1 MSMPLALASLCLLLL
16 FNGCLASRQHIFGQ
30 NKEWRLNQLEA
41 REPDNHIQSEA
52 GMTESWNPNDP
63 QFQWAGVAAVRRTI
77 EPNGLHLPSY
87 VNAPQLIYIVKGRGV
102 LGAVF
107 PGCAETFEDSQP
119 QQFQQQQFQPSRQEG
134 GQGQQQFQGEDQQDR
149 HQKIRHIREG
159 DIIALPAGVA
169 YWSYNNGQQPLVAVS
184 FLDLSN
190 DQNQLDEVPRRFYL
204 AGNPQDEFNPE
215 AEFYI
220 RQGKQGQKGH
230 HGNGNNIFSG
240 FDTQLL
246 AQALNVNPETARN
259 LQGQN
264 DNRNE
269 IVKVQGQLD
278 FVSPF
283 SRSAG
288 GQESQQEEQ
297 QSQREKE
304 AKQREQEQQ
313 GGGGQDNGVEE
324 TFCSARLSQNIGDPS
339 RADFYNPQAGRISV
353 VNSNHLPILR
363 HLRLSAE
370 KGVLYNNAIYT
381 PHWHMNANT
390 LVYAVRGNARVQVV
404 NENGDSIL
412 NDEVKEGQLFLIP
425 QNHAVITQA
434 GNQGFEYISFK
445 TDDNSMTNTLAGRTS
460 VLRAL
465 PDEVLQNAF
474 QISREDARNLKYNRQ
489 ESRLLSA
496 TSPPRGSLMSILG
509 Y

>member
-30 NKEWRLNQLEA
+30 NKEWQLNQLEA

-52 GMTESWNPNDP
+52 WCDRVMEPSDP
-63 QFQWAGVAAVRRTI
+63 QFQLAGVAVVRRTI

-87 VNAPQLIYIVKGRGV
+87 VNAPQLIYIVRGRGV

-119 QQFQQQQFQPSRQEG
+119 QQFQQQQQQQQQFRPSRQEG
-134 GQGQQQFQGEDQQDR
+134 GQGQQQFQGEDQLDR

-169 YWSYNNGQQPLVAVS
+169 YWSYNNGEQPLVAVS
-184 FLDLSN
+184 LLDLSN
-190 DQNQLDEVPRRFYL
+190 DQNQLDQVPRRFYL
-204 AGNPQDEFNPE
+204 AGNPQDEFNPQQQG
-215 AEFYI
+215 
-220 RQGKQGQKGH
+220 RQQQQQQQGQQ
-230 HGNGNNIFSG
+230 GNGNNIFSG

-269 IVKVQGQLD
+269 IVRVQGQLD

-288 GQESQQEEQ
+288 GRGDQERQQEEQ
-297 QSQREKE
+297 QSQRERE
-304 AKQREQEQQ
+304 EKQREQEQQ

-339 RADFYNPQAGRISV
+339 RADFYNPQGGRISV
-353 VNSNHLPILR
+353 VNRNHLPILR
-363 HLRLSAE
+363 YLRLSAE

-381 PHWHMNANT
+381 PHWHTNANA
-390 LVYAVRGNARVQVV
+390 LVV
-404 NENGDSIL
+404 NENGDPIL
-412 NDEVKEGQLFLIP
+412 NDEVREGQLFLIP

-434 GNQGFEYISFK
+434 SNEGFEYISFR
-445 TDDNSMTNTLAGRTS
+445 TDENGFTNTLAGRTS

-474 QISREDARNLKYNRQ
+474 RISRQDARNLKYNRQ

-496 TSPPRGSLMSILG
+496 TSPPRGRLMSILG
-509 Y
+509 I